1 MTLSELRL
9 RSNLR
14 CLMAREQYFV
24 LFHDNQCKIKHYY
37 RHLNIY
43 PSQKQAIA
51 DASLRTK
58 TVKKVIVPRC
68 WFQKRRRG
76 IPLTRITSIAGS
88 MA

>member
-1 MTLSELRL
+1 MTLSELKL

-14 CLMAREQYFV
+14 CLVAREQYFV
-24 LFHDNQCKIKHYY
+24 LFHDNQCKIKHYD

-58 TVKKVIVPRC
+58 TVPRC
-68 WFQKRRRG
+68 WFQEDLFFKPEWTYPPRG
-76 IPLTRITSIAGS
+76 
-88 MA
+88 